1 MTRASTVE
9 IDDLA
14 LQDVPGD
21 IREALSAAA
30 DSILTK
36 WESPFPGPNWAD
48 LEAVSAELQRY
59 PRPAPE
65 EQS

>member
-1 MTRASTVE
+1 MTRASTFQ

-14 LQDVPGD
+14 LQDVPDD

-36 WESPFPGPNWAD
+36 WECPFPGPSWAD
-48 LEAVSAELQRY
+48 LEAVRAELQRY
-59 PRPAPE
+59 PWPDPD
-65 EQS
+65 EQN

>member
-1 MTRASTVE
+1 MARAGTVE

-21 IREALSAAA
+21 IQEALLAAA

-36 WESPFPGPNWAD
+36 WESPFLGPSWAE
-48 LEAVSAELQRY
+48 LEAVSAELRRY
-59 PRPAPE
+59 PWPASE
-65 EQS
+65 EQG